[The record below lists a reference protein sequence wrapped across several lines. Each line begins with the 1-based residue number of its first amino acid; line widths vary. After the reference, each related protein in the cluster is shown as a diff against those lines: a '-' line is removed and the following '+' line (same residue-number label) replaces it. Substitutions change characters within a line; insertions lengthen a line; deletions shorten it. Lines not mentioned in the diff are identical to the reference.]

1 MQNNIFSIFDSHFG
15 TFVKT
20 PVYAGSF
27 NGKAMFFAVDSAKNV
42 IRVRQNTKGVWS
54 FDNTIQV
61 GALDANGMVDSWA
74 MDREDL
80 VIQGL
85 VSSGRYVA

>member
-1 MQNNIFSIFDSHFG
+1 MQNNIFSIFDSHYG
-15 TFVKT
+15 TFVKA
-20 PVYAGSF
+20 PVYSGIY
-27 NGKAMFFAVDSAKNV
+27 NGRAMFFAVDTAKNV
-42 IRVRQNTKGVWS
+42 IRVRQNAKGVWC

-61 GALDANGMVDSWA
+61 GVLDANGAVDSWS

-80 VIQGL
+80 QIEGL